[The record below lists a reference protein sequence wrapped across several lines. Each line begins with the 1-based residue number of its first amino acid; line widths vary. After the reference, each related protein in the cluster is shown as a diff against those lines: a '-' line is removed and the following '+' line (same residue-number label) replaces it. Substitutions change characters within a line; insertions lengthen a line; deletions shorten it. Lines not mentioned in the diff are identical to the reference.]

1 MVFRIMNFGPA
12 ALNSGDSL
20 YQIAGVLAAQSVTG
34 VHIVAVVSAM
44 SGVTDQLLDSIRLGN
59 YSNVYTK
66 LLTAHKNVARRQ
78 GKDELSRQVLIQ
90 DITDILDSYN
100 WLGKSLTNRSPTP
113 TEADS
118 IALLGEKLCSRLVAA
133 SLQNRGVHAV
143 SFNAGELIIRNGL
156 PTPDLQATNGRIE
169 TRLLPILKQG
179 FVAVVT
185 ASLDAEMA
193 EQSAHPAPHGEPL
206 VTTTLAKSAQP
217 DEIWLW
223 SDAENY
229 TVRPV

>member
-12 ALNSGDSL
+12 ALDSGDSL
-20 YQIAGVLAAQSVTG
+20 YQISGVLAAQSVTG
-34 VHIVAVVSAM
+34 TRIVAIVSAM
-44 SGVTDQLLDSIRLGN
+44 LGVTDLLLDSIKLGN

-100 WLGKSLTNRSPTP
+100 WLGKSLSNRGPTP
-113 TEADS
+113 TEADT
-118 IALLGEKLCSRLVAA
+118 IALLGEKLCARLLAA
-133 SLQNRGVHAV
+133 SLQNRGVRAV
-143 SFNAGELIIRNGL
+143 IFNAGELIARDGL
-156 PTPDLQATNGRIE
+156 PAPDLQATNARVE
-169 TRLLPILKQG
+169 TRLLPSLQQG

-185 ASLDAEMA
+185 ASLDVETAEH
-193 EQSAHPAPHGEPL
+193 SAHPTPGSELLCAN
-206 VTTTLAKSAQP
+206 TLAKVATP

-223 SDAENY
+223 SDAGNY
-229 TVRPV
+229 TVRPA